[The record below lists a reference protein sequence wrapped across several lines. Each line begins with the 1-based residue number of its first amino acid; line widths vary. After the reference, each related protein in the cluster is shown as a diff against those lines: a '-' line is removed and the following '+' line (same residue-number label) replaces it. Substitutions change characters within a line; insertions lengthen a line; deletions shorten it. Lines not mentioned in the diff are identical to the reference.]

1 MGLVFDMQ
9 KLRCEEYTNRKKNA
23 TDWESRFMS
32 TGVVTISN
40 PRRYEYIEVVTDEKF
55 RALSPNT
62 KEAFEEFKEF
72 KKNCEKQM
80 GSLENK

>member
-1 MGLVFDMQ
+1 
-9 KLRCEEYTNRKKNA
+9 
-23 TDWESRFMS
+23 
-32 TGVVTISN
+32 
-40 PRRYEYIEVVTDEKF
+40 VVTDEKF

-80 GSLENK
+80 GSSENK